1 MSTTLPAVVLDAP
14 GQHTATV
21 IWMHGLGADGND
33 FVPVVPML
41 ELPANHGIKFVFP
54 NAPQRPV
61 TVNGG
66 MVMPAWYDILGV
78 DFGSQQDAEG
88 IKGSQAEIEKIIAA
102 EIDAGIPSERI
113 VLAGFSQGG
122 VIALHTGLRHANP
135 LGGILALSTYLALHD
150 TLEAEASE
158 SNRQTPIW
166 MAHGNYDPVI
176 PFRFAELSRDR
187 LQQAGYPLQ
196 WHAYPMEHQVVL
208 EQIREIGD
216 WLKNVLP

>member
-1 MSTTLPAVVLDAP
+1 MTTTLPSVVLDAP
-14 GQHTATV
+14 GQHSATV

-41 ELPANHGIKFVFP
+41 GLAADHGVKFVFP

-78 DFGSQQDAEG
+78 DFGSKQDEQG
-88 IKGSQAEIEKIIAA
+88 IRASQAEIENVIAA
-102 EIDAGIPSERI
+102 EIEAGTPADRI

-122 VIALHTGLRHANP
+122 VIALHTGLRHQAK
-135 LGGILALSTYLALHD
+135 LAGILALSTYLALHESLD
-150 TLEAEASE
+150 NEAAEA
-158 SNRQTPIW
+158 NKTTPIW

-176 PFRFAELSRDR
+176 PFRFAESSRDR
-187 LQQAGYPLQ
+187 LQQAGYPVE
-196 WHAYPMEHQVVL
+196 WHAYPMEHQVVM

-216 WLKNVLP
+216 WLKKLLP

>member
-1 MSTTLPAVVLDAP
+1 MSTLPSVVLDAP

-41 ELPANHGIKFVFP
+41 GLAADHGIKFVFP

-78 DFGSQQDAEG
+78 DFGSKQDEQG
-88 IKGSQAEIEKIIAA
+88 IRGSQAEIEKIIAA
-102 EIDAGIPSERI
+102 EVAAGIPADRI

-122 VIALHTGLRHANP
+122 VIALHTGLRHQNKLA
-135 LGGILALSTYLALHD
+135 GILALSTYLALHESLD
-150 TLEAEASE
+150 SEAAEA
-158 SNRQTPIW
+158 NKATAIW

-176 PFRFAELSRDR
+176 PFRFAEQSRDR
-187 LQQAGYPLQ
+187 LQQAGYPLEWQ
-196 WHAYPMEHQVVL
+196 AYPMEHQVVM
-208 EQIREIGD
+208 EQIHEIGS
-216 WLKNVLP
+216 WLKKVLP

>member
-1 MSTTLPAVVLDAP
+1 MSTLPSVVLDAP
-14 GQHTATV
+14 GTHTATV

-41 ELPANHGIKFVFP
+41 GLPANHGIKFVFP

-61 TVNGG
+61 TINGG

-78 DFGSQQDAEG
+78 DFGSQQDEDG
-88 IKGSQAEIEKIIAA
+88 IRGSQSEIEKVIAA
-102 EIDAGIPSERI
+102 EIASGIPANKI

-122 VIALHTGLRHANP
+122 VIALHTGLRHGESLA
-135 LGGILALSTYLALHD
+135 GILALSTYLALHES
-150 TLEAEASE
+150 LEAEAS
-158 SNRQTPIW
+158 QTNQKTAIW

-176 PFRFAELSRDR
+176 PFRYAELSRDR
-187 LQQAGYPLQ
+187 LQQANYNVE
-196 WHAYPMEHQVVL
+196 WHAYPMEHQVVM

-216 WLKNVLP
+216 WLQKVLP

>member
-1 MSTTLPAVVLDAP
+1 MSTTLPSVVLDAP
-14 GQHTATV
+14 GQHSATV

-41 ELPANHGIKFVFP
+41 ELPANHGIKFIFP

-78 DFGSQQDAEG
+78 DFGSGQDAEG
-88 IKGSQAEIEKIIAA
+88 IRGSQAEIEKIIAA
-102 EIDAGIPSERI
+102 EIGAGIPADRI

-122 VIALHTGLRHANP
+122 VIALHTGLRHSSKLA
-135 LGGILALSTYLALHD
+135 GILALSTYLALQD
-150 TLEAEASE
+150 TLESEA
-158 SNRQTPIW
+158 NDHNKQTPIW

-176 PFRFAELSRDR
+176 PFRFAELSRDH
-187 LQQAGYPLQ
+187 LQQAGYPLE
-196 WHAYPMEHQVVL
+196 WHAYPMEHQVVM
-208 EQIREIGD
+208 EQIREIGS
-216 WLKNVLP
+216 WLKKVLP